1 MASPLFDAVIG
12 NLAENL
18 NPQSRMVNEY
28 VGKSMLQ
35 LDFELNETRMRQIE
49 KLEEKIAAAQSRD
62 AKPSIIEA
70 YERMLEN
77 ISKV

>member
-28 VGKSMLQ
+28 VAKSMQQ

-49 KLEEKIAAAQSRD
+49 KLEQKISDAQARD
-62 AKPSIIEA
+62 AKVSVIEA
-70 YERMLEN
+70 YERMLED
-77 ISKV
+77 ITK